1 MQFCQL
7 RERLRDGSWLA
18 FPLLDHDSLDAAL
31 LPLPANHDQTA
42 RLDSHIR
49 IIPRLVL
56 DDRRSARIVWR
67 MEMCTEATPVLV
79 VNEHWFRAGFL
90 FYRAGMSGVF
100 RISQEFNE
108 DSAAAG
114 GQAQFL
120 HQLDFPISESRAL
133 IFADVLATPAS
144 EALAEANRPVDALYG
159 LFKFRAALADQFSSA
174 LRKNAGKSGS
184 LSFDVRCSPQEAASL
199 FRWPAVQAAT
209 APTLSAGKESN
220 RVSYLVTAST
230 IFTPAVLKNPVV
242 LKLDDPTLLAE
253 FMGTPLC
260 LLHYTALYNL

>member
-1 MQFCQL
+1 
-7 RERLRDGSWLA
+7 
-18 FPLLDHDSLDAAL
+18 
-31 LPLPANHDQTA
+31 
-42 RLDSHIR
+42 
-49 IIPRLVL
+49 
-56 DDRRSARIVWR
+56 
-67 MEMCTEATPVLV
+67 
-79 VNEHWFRAGFL
+79 
-90 FYRAGMSGVF
+90 
-100 RISQEFNE
+100 
-108 DSAAAG
+108 
-114 GQAQFL
+114 
-120 HQLDFPISESRAL
+120 
-133 IFADVLATPAS
+133 DVLATPAS

-230 IFTPAVLKNPVV
+230 IFTPAVLKNLVV

-253 FMGTPLC
+253 FLGRTYRYFPICDLNYRTGGFTDLKFACLVAEPGTLTFSYDLSSDTLFVKAKVEKLSQEQAGALPPSPAEGSSPAASDGSTPPPKKLC
-260 LLHYTALYNL
+260 T